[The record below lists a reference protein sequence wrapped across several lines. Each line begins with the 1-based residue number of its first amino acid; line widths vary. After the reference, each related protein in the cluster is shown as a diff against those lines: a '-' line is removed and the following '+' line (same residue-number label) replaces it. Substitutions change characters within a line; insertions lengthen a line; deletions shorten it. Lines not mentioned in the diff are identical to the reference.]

1 MRTVKALVC
10 LGLTFGFFAPAH
22 GAVQLTSIGSS
33 SFGLISDGTSSTIQL
48 GENARATLCFQN
60 VTLPPGITDG
70 TSNTIQFTET
80 VGLEIIPGGLS
91 AWGALVSQIHDGTSN
106 TIFLPEVG
114 SSQICLRNTQIEDP
128 VEITDGTSNTIEFG
142 ENTRFDFC
150 FNNAS
155 VAINDGTSN
164 TITFPEKVCY
174 QDVQIADNFSWSA
187 APVSEP
193 ASLALLLA
201 GLIGLHAGRGRL
213 RERA

>member
-10 LGLTFGFFAPAH
+10 LGLIFGFFAPAH

-48 GENARATLCFQN
+48 GENTRATLCFQN
-60 VTLPPGITDG
+60 VILPSGITDG
-70 TSNTIQFTET
+70 TSNTIQFTEA

-91 AWGALVSQIHDGTSN
+91 AWGPVSQIHDGTSN

-114 SSQICLRNTQIEDP
+114 SSQICFRNTQIEDP

-155 VAINDGTSN
+155 VGINDGTSN
-164 TITFPEKVCY
+164 TISFPEQVCY
-174 QDVQIADNFSWSA
+174 QDVQIADNFSSSA

-201 GLIGLHAGRGRL
+201 GLFGLHAARGRL

>member
-10 LGLTFGFFAPAH
+10 LGVIFGFLAPAH

-33 SFGLISDGTSSTIQL
+33 SFGLISDGTSNTIQL
-48 GENARATLCFQN
+48 GENTRATLCFQN

-70 TSNTIQFTET
+70 TSNTIQFTEAL
-80 VGLEIIPGGLS
+80 GLEIIPGGLF
-91 AWGALVSQIHDGTSN
+91 AWGPVSQIADGTSN

-114 SSQICLRNTQIEDP
+114 SSQICFSDTQIEDP

-142 ENTRFDFC
+142 ENSRFDVC

-155 VAINDGTSN
+155 VGISDGTSN
-164 TITFPEKVCY
+164 TITFPERVCY
-174 QDVQIADNFSWSA
+174 EDVQIADNFFSSA